1 MIRKLKLEPEKTM
14 AERDKLIPS
23 KRKTTVIGLKILFP
37 NKLLKRGNNS
47 FKLKYKI
54 KLYLLYQHKK
64 TTKNIYNNL
73 IKSL

>member
-1 MIRKLKLEPEKTM
+1 MTRKLKLEPEKTM
-14 AERDKLIPS
+14 AEREKLIPS
-23 KRKTTVIGLKILFP
+23 KRKTTVTGLKILFP

-47 FKLKYKI
+47 YKLKYKT
-54 KLYLLYQHKK
+54 KLYLLYQHKE